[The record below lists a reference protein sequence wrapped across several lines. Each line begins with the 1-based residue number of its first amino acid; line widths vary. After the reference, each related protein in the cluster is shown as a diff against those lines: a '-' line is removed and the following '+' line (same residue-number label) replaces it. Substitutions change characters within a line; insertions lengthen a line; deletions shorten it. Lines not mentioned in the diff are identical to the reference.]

1 MSAVNPVESP
11 LSARSGDRVITGWGR
26 TAPSVASVQQVG
38 SVEEVQRAVA
48 SAGAR
53 GVLARGL
60 GRSYGD
66 AAQSGGA
73 TVLDLSAMAHVDLD
87 ASAGHATVGAGVSL
101 DALMKA
107 LVPAGFFVPVTP
119 GTRMVTIGG
128 AVAADVHGKNHH
140 VDGTFGSHV
149 SRITL
154 VDGLGEVRTLHPDDE
169 PEEFWAT
176 VGGMGLTGVMT
187 DATMDLIPITSSLIS
202 VDTERAGDLDDVM
215 DRMIARD
222 DEYRYSVA
230 WIDSVHPSGRGVLT
244 RGDHAP
250 ADWLTGKAA
259 ADPLAFDPKVLAT
272 APPFVPGGVVNP
284 LSMRAFNEAWFRKAP
299 KSRRG
304 ELQQIGAFFHP
315 LDIVQDWNRVYGPGG
330 FLQYQ
335 FAVPDAAGHLV
346 RLALQR
352 LRDVG
357 ALSALTVL
365 KRFGAAN
372 PAPLSF
378 PQPGWT
384 LAVDVP
390 AGVDGLGA
398 TLDGLDDEVLAAG
411 GRLYLAKDSRMS
423 PAMMAASYPRLSEW
437 QRTRDAMDP
446 NGVFTSD
453 LARRLSL

>member
-1 MSAVNPVESP
+1 MPVTSP
-11 LSARSGDRVITGWGR
+11 LSPRAGERVITGWGR
-26 TAPSVASVQQVG
+26 TCPSVATV
-38 SVEEVQRAVA
+38 VEVSTAGEVQEAIA
-48 SAGAR
+48 HAGPR
-53 GVLARGL
+53 GLLARGL

-73 TVLDLSAMAHVDLD
+73 TVLDLSAMVSIDLD
-87 ASAGHATVGAGVSL
+87 TTAATVTAGGGVSL
-101 DALMKA
+101 DALMRV

-119 GTRMVTIGG
+119 GTRMVTVGG
-128 AVAADVHGKNHH
+128 SIAADVHGKNHH

-149 SRITL
+149 SRMTL
-154 VDGLGEVRTLHPDDE
+154 IDGRGELVSLSPDAE
-169 PEEFWAT
+169 PERFWAT
-176 VGGMGLTGVMT
+176 VGGMGLTGVIV
-187 DATMDLIPITSSLIS
+187 DATFDLIPISSSLIS
-202 VDTERAGDLDDVM
+202 VDTERAADLDDVM

-222 DEYRYSVA
+222 DDYRYSVA
-230 WIDSVHPSGRGVLT
+230 WIDSVHPDGRGVLT

-250 ADWLTGKAA
+250 ADWLTGKQAQ
-259 ADPLAFDPKVLAT
+259 DPLAFHPRALAT
-272 APPFVPGGVVNP
+272 APPLVPGGLVTP
-284 LSMRAFNEAWFRKAP
+284 LTMRAFNEAWFRKAP
-299 KSRRG
+299 RSRQG

-315 LDIVQDWNRVYGPGG
+315 LDIVQDWNRVYGPAG

-335 FAVPDAAGHLV
+335 FAVPDEAGHLV
-346 RLALQR
+346 REALSA
-352 LRDVG
+352 LRAVG

-378 PQPGWT
+378 SQPGWT

-390 AGVDGLGA
+390 AGVDGLAA
-398 TLDGLDDEVLAAG
+398 TLDRLDEQVLAAG

-437 QRTRDAMDP
+437 QRVRDAMDP

-453 LARRLSL
+453 QSRRLSL

>member
-1 MSAVNPVESP
+1 MTVTSP
-11 LSARSGDRVITGWGR
+11 LAPRSGERVITGWGR
-26 TAPSVASVQQVG
+26 TCPSVATVVQTRTA
-38 SVEEVQRAVA
+38 EDVQAA
-48 SAGAR
+48 IAGAGPR
-53 GVLARGL
+53 GLLARGL

-73 TVLDLSAMAHVDLD
+73 TVLDLSAMASIDLD
-87 ASAGHATVGAGVSL
+87 TTAGTVTAGGGVSL

-119 GTRMVTIGG
+119 GTRMVTVGG
-128 AVAADVHGKNHH
+128 AIAADVHGKNHH

-149 SRITL
+149 TRMTV
-154 VDGLGEVRTLHPDDE
+154 VDGRGELVTLTPDAD
-169 PEEFWAT
+169 PEWFWAT
-176 VGGMGLTGVMT
+176 VGGMGLTGVIV
-187 DATMDLIPITSSLIS
+187 DATFDLIPITSSLIS
-202 VDTERAGDLDDVM
+202 VDTERATDLDDVM

-222 DEYRYSVA
+222 DDYRYSVA
-230 WIDSVHPSGRGVLT
+230 WIDSVSPAGRGVLT

-250 ADWLTGKAA
+250 AGWLAGKQAQT
-259 ADPLAFDPKVLAT
+259 PLAFNPKALAT
-272 APPFVPGGVVNP
+272 APGIVPGGLVNP
-284 LSMRAFNEAWFRKAP
+284 LTMRAFNEAWFRKAP
-299 KSRRG
+299 KSRQG

-315 LDIVQDWNRVYGPGG
+315 LDIVQDWNRVYGPAG

-335 FAVPDAAGHLV
+335 FAVPDEAGHLV
-346 RLALQR
+346 REALAA
-352 LRDVG
+352 LRGVG

-390 AGVDGLGA
+390 AGVDGLAA
-398 TLDGLDDEVLAAG
+398 TLDRLDEQVLSAG

-423 PAMMAASYPRLSEW
+423 PGMMAASYPRLSEW
-437 QRTRDAMDP
+437 QRVRDAMDP

-453 LARRLSL
+453 QSRRLSL